1 MNKEQKEIIL
11 DCLAILK
18 GAYKTDILEKTDAEI
33 LDILTRECLNIN
45 RQFWELVDENKEL
58 KNKIEYLEF

>member
-11 DCLAILK
+11 DCLVILK

-33 LDILTRECLNIN
+33 LDTLTKECLNIN